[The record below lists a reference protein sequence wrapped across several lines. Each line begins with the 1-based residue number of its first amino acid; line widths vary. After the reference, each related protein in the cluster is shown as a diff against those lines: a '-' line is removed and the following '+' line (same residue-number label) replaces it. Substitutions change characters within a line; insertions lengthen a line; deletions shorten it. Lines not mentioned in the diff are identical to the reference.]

1 MLRRSFEATVSALTD
16 ALIREHG
23 GPEPDARQQVVD
35 GVVRFVLAQ
44 HGRMPDHLRLP
55 LVVLTCGFG
64 WLSLL
69 TAGAPF
75 HRLPPD
81 RRRRRVRA
89 WRTARLGVCRDLVRF
104 WETLVVFGRVSLASE
119 PG

>member
-1 MLRRSFEATVSALTD
+1 VLTRSFEATVSALAD

-23 GPEPDARQQVVD
+23 GTDPGPLRD

-55 LVVLTCGFG
+55 LVVLTCGFD
-64 WLSLL
+64 WLALA

-75 HRLPPD
+75 HRLSPD

-104 WETLVVFGRVSLASE
+104 WETLVVFGWTALGSE